1 MTLYSTIWCDEKP
14 GLPLDM
20 HVLHRERIGRRG
32 VFRKVRR
39 LVAGDAILLNGA
51 LGARDLWFDMLLAIY
66 IRWFRRG
73 VGVLMADAT
82 WHARA
87 LPGDSR
93 AGVLFPAYALLHRVL
108 LLLSRGRHTHYG
120 FLSTAEVALV
130 AREAALRPGV
140 AHFTAFCSQLPLEI
154 LDELRS
160 LCAQTEA
167 SAGHRRPRVFSG
179 GNALRDYPS
188 LIEAATGL
196 DADIEIATTKDLGPL
211 PPNVRAAGRSHH
223 DFFRDMARSDIVV
236 LPMWH
241 TEGRSV
247 GQQTYLNALALGKPL
262 IVSDVIGVRD
272 HLVGDLHALIVPS
285 HDPAALRE
293 AMARMLAPAHRTARA
308 TMAQNG
314 LALASEM
321 TFAHYA
327 ARLSTLLR
335 EIQSQLPLQT
345 GPTPHINASA

>member
-1 MTLYSTIWCDEKP
+1 MR
-14 GLPLDM
+14 GL
-20 HVLHRERIGRRG
+20 
-32 VFRKVRR
+32 K
-39 LVAGDAILLNGA
+39 AGDAILLNGA

-66 IRWFRRG
+66 LRVATPS
-73 VGVLMADAT
+73 VGVLISDAT
-82 WHARA
+82 WHPRA
-87 LPGDSR
+87 VPLNSR
-93 AGVLFPAYALLHRVL
+93 AKLAFPLYAWFLRTLLRL
-108 LLLSRGRHTHYG
+108 TRGPHTHYG